1 MPLDGL
7 LRHLIFL
14 LHVDELVL
22 LIVELVLQE
31 CQFLTGNDSHA
42 KPVLHLP
49 AAFEGDDSLID
60 EGGHVGVYVE
70 GEAADADFVDE
81 TVDLALQLVGEQD
94 ARLDFSCAV
103 TCGTAFLYCDVH
115 CRAYALTCDL
125 HESEFAQRQ
134 HIVFR
139 AVAFH

>member
-49 AAFEGDDSLID
+49 AALEGDDSLID
-60 EGGHVGVYVE
+60 EGSDVGMYMQVE
-70 GEAADADFVDE
+70 LANTYLVDKA
-81 TVDLALQLVGEQD
+81 VNLAL
-94 ARLDFSCAV
+94 
-103 TCGTAFLYCDVH
+103 
-115 CRAYALTCDL
+115 
-125 HESEFAQRQ
+125 
-134 HIVFR
+134 
-139 AVAFH
+139 